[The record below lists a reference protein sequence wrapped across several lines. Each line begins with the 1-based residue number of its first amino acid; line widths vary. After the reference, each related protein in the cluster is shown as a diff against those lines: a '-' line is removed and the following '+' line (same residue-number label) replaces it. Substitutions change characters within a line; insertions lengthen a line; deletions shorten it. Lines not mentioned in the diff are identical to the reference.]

1 MLFIWLKQFRDP
13 HNNEYYGRY
22 NDLNC
27 IFLKTIYIIYQY
39 CIYPLNIDTLLL
51 TILVL
56 KYDQV
61 FYYLFCLEFCASK
74 TGLSPQVVILLT
86 VPLPL
91 YACGFICDIFWS
103 FVFSSL
109 LTVPR
114 DCVRVLRH
122 VNPCGSFCVVSQR
135 KGEQR

>member
-1 MLFIWLKQFRDP
+1 MLFICLKQFRDP
-13 HNNEYYGRY
+13 HNNNEYYG
-22 NDLNC
+22 LNC
-27 IFLKTIYIIYQY
+27 IFLKTIYIIYRY

-56 KYDQV
+56 KYEQV
-61 FYYLFCLEFCASK
+61 FYCLEFCASK
-74 TGLSPQVVILLT
+74 TGLSLQVVILLT

-91 YACGFICDIFWS
+91 YTSDFICDIFWS

-109 LTVPR
+109 LTVPW
-114 DCVRVLRH
+114 DCVGVLH

-135 KGEQR
+135 KGEKR